1 MVLWMITEDGR
12 RLRLVDSFFPRFYLN
27 GPKHEIRRVLSIFH
41 RNNSPIVTQSVNRLD
56 FFSRLSIPVIQVTV
70 QDPTRFSDVVKKIT
84 RLSEDLSFYNC
95 DISLPQQYF
104 FERGLFPLA
113 FCSMTH
119 TRAGAIRSIKLLDS
133 LWSIDY
139 SLPPLRMLSLKLEGD
154 FINPNH
160 GWRGKLEIQDDQE
173 CHVLE
178 EDEPQAL
185 LHLFNDHL
193 RKQDPDLILTD
204 WGDSFILPQLQTMS
218 RKTRVPLAL
227 NRDPTLAIAGRRQR
241 SYASYGRMVYNAG
254 SQTLFGRW
262 HIDRQNSFILHEA
275 GLEGLFEQSRV
286 TQLPI
291 QTIARTS
298 TGTGITS
305 MQLSVAYRMGIL
317 IPWRKQ
323 EPEVFKSALDLLT
336 IDKGGLVFL
345 PPVGFHE
352 NVAELDFTS
361 MYPSIMSRYN
371 ISPET
376 VGCACCPQ
384 NRAPEIGYSICTRR
398 RGLVPK
404 TLEPLLAKRARYKE
418 QLSKTIDAAQRIC
431 YDQRQTALKWLLVV
445 SFGYLGYK
453 NARFGRIEAHECV
466 TAYSREKLLQT
477 KEIAES
483 KGFQLIHAIVD
494 SVWLKKIGATRKD
507 YEDLAAAISNQVG
520 LEIKLEGIYRWIGFP
535 PSKSRPTLSVPNRF
549 FGLLHSG
556 KMKIRGIEMR
566 RSDTPPFIKTAQ
578 TNMIEILRQ
587 ARHLK
592 DYVKLIPDVIALL
605 MDYRQQLADRNIPL
619 KELIITRN
627 LSRDP
632 RDYEKATLSAVVA
645 HELLA
650 RGIRLHP
657 GESIQYIITH
667 ATDQDPASRARAYN
681 PMTPDYSYDV
691 EKYTELLLKAGE
703 TLLSC
708 FGYDFKKLAA
718 LTNLHPPHINSFLHL
733 AILCF
738 LLQS

>member
-1 MVLWMITEDGR
+1 M
-12 RLRLVDSFFPRFYLN
+12 
-27 GPKHEIRRVLSIFH
+27 
-41 RNNSPIVTQSVNRLD
+41 
-56 FFSRLSIPVIQVTV
+56 
-70 QDPTRFSDVVKKIT
+70 RFSDVVKKIT
-84 RLSEDLSFYNC
+84 RLSDDLSFYNC
-95 DISLPQQYF
+95 DVSIPQQYF
-104 FERGLFPLA
+104 FEQDLFPLA
-113 FCSMTH
+113 FCSITH
-119 TRAGAIRSIKLLDS
+119 TRAGAIQSIKLLDS
-133 LWSIDY
+133 LWSTNY
-139 SLPPLRMLSLKLEGD
+139 SLPPLRVLSLKPAGD

-160 GWRGKLEIQDDQE
+160 GWRGKLEIQVDQE
-173 CHVLE
+173 SHILE

-193 RKQDPDLILTD
+193 RKQDPDLILSD
-204 WGDSFILPQLQTMS
+204 WGDSFILPQLQMIS
-218 RKTRVPLAL
+218 RKTGIPLAL
-227 NRDPTLAIAGRRQR
+227 NRDPGLSIAGRGQR
-241 SYASYGRMVYNAG
+241 SYTSYGRIVYNAG
-254 SQTLFGRW
+254 SRTLFGRW
-262 HIDRQNSFILHEA
+262 HIDRQNSFILQEA
-275 GLEGLFEQSRV
+275 GLEGLFEQARV

-352 NVAELDFTS
+352 NVAELDFAS

-384 NRAPEIGYSICTRR
+384 NRVPEIGYSICTRR
-398 RGLVPK
+398 RGLVPE
-404 TLEPLLAKRARYKE
+404 TLEPLLAKRARYKK
-418 QLSKTIDAAQRIC
+418 QLTLATDIAQQIC

-466 TAYSREKLLQT
+466 TAYSREKLLQS

-483 KGFQLIHAIVD
+483 NGFQLIHAIVD
-494 SVWLKKIGATRKD
+494 SIWLKKVGATRKD
-507 YEDLAAAISNQVG
+507 YEGLAAAISNQTS
-520 LEIKLEGIYRWIGFP
+520 LSIKLEGIYRWIGFP
-535 PSKSRPTLSVPNRF
+535 PSKNHPTLSVPNRF
-549 FGLLHSG
+549 FGLWHSG

-566 RSDTPPFIKTAQ
+566 RSDTPPFIKRAQ
-578 TNMIEILRQ
+578 KDMIEILRQ
-587 ARHLK
+587 ARDLK
-592 DYVKLIPDVIALL
+592 DYVKLIPDLIAVLA
-605 MDYRQQLADRNIPL
+605 DSRQQLADRNIPL
-619 KELIITRN
+619 KELVITRS

-650 RGIRLHP
+650 RGIRLNP

-667 ATDQDPASRARAYN
+667 ATDQDPASRAKAYN
-681 PMTPDYSYDV
+681 HITPDYSYDV

-703 TLLSC
+703 TLLSF
-708 FGYDFKKLAA
+708 FGYDFKKLTA
-718 LTNLHPPHINSFLHL
+718 LTHPTG
-733 AILCF
+733 
-738 LLQS
+738 QSPTIHRLS